1 MGQEK
6 SAVRRFVTFTHR
18 AQFFHNA
25 NLPLQMNIFLILL
38 GETKEIFV
46 WKRRE
51 LFSANAC
58 PVKNSGCL

>member
-6 SAVRRFVTFTHR
+6 SAMRRFATFTHR

-25 NLPLQMNIFLILL
+25 NLPLQMHIFSILW

-46 WKRRE
+46 
-51 LFSANAC
+51 
-58 PVKNSGCL
+58 

>member
-25 NLPLQMNIFLILL
+25 NLPLQMHIFSILW

-46 WKRRE
+46 
-51 LFSANAC
+51 
-58 PVKNSGCL
+58 